1 MFMIKKTEK
10 YIELYGVYGD
20 IVYNKE
26 DINKENKYRIT
37 KVSITNQNICYKI
50 WKEPYS
56 KLPISI
62 NHKDFK
68 TKILNKNNNKELFKL
83 ELKALINEKVIYY
96 PLGKLYK
103 ELSEECT
110 VIKIIQNKQGTQY
123 YLSNQNRKEYLVNSE
138 NFDEK
143 ISI

>member
-1 MFMIKKTEK
+1 MIQKSEK
-10 YIELYGVYGD
+10 YIELYGAYGD

-26 DINKENKYRIT
+26 DIDKENKYRIT
-37 KVSITNQNICYKI
+37 KVSITNQNICYKM

-83 ELKALINEKVIYY
+83 ELKALINEKIIYY
-96 PLGKLYK
+96 PLGKSYK
-103 ELSEECT
+103 ELNEECII
-110 VIKIIQNKQGTQY
+110 IKIIQSREGIQY
-123 YLSNQNRKEYLVNSE
+123 YLKNKNKKEYLVTPE

-143 ISI
+143 IDI